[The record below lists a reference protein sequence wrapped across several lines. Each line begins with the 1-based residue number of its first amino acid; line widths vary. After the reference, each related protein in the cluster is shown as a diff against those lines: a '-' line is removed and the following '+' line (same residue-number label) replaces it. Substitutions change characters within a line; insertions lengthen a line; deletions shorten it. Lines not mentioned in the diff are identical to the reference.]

1 MVRAAPSLPG
11 ASSVAS
17 TGVALEA
24 TPCCCLWGDLVNSQ
38 PLNSSSPDQFAAWLA
53 AITTA
58 GSPSSIYRLAVQAAI
73 HLTRAES
80 AIFLRPDE
88 RGFLSVV
95 ESIPENAPI
104 ELVLIAA
111 SSLHHRWIAAHGST
125 STDATPFVSE
135 ERPDLLIA
143 PLMVGDRLVGG
154 LAAVQ
159 SSGFGPFE
167 SVCLAAIAST
177 AAQAIEHLQ
186 LRQRLDLAITSADL
200 EIELSKARK
209 EIARELHD
217 GPAQELAL
225 TGYTIDRIST
235 QLGSD
240 HASFADAREARDLI
254 DRSIHSI
261 RTAIGNA
268 RNPYS
273 AAPSLTGP
281 LRALLSEIEPPAPE
295 MAVRFEEVSG
305 LQLVPE
311 VERAMVGIVRE
322 ALHNVRK
329 HAHADSVRLDV
340 RRVHDAIEV
349 SVTDD
354 GVGIS
359 GDAAEGHFG
368 LEQIRELAEE
378 TGGRIEIS
386 KTVVNGTSVRAW
398 IPLPSSDSTRSG
410 SFASSSRAPGQPRPA
425 HLSLVPQEA

>member
-1 MVRAAPSLPG
+1 
-11 ASSVAS
+11 
-17 TGVALEA
+17 
-24 TPCCCLWGDLVNSQ
+24 
-38 PLNSSSPDQFAAWLA
+38 
-53 AITTA
+53 
-58 GSPSSIYRLAVQAAI
+58 
-73 HLTRAES
+73 
-80 AIFLRPDE
+80 
-88 RGFLSVV
+88 
-95 ESIPENAPI
+95 
-104 ELVLIAA
+104 
-111 SSLHHRWIAAHGST
+111 
-125 STDATPFVSE
+125 
-135 ERPDLLIA
+135 
-143 PLMVGDRLVGG
+143 
-154 LAAVQ
+154 
-159 SSGFGPFE
+159 
-167 SVCLAAIAST
+167 
-177 AAQAIEHLQ
+177 
-186 LRQRLDLAITSADL
+186 
-200 EIELSKARK
+200 
-209 EIARELHD
+209 
-217 GPAQELAL
+217 
-225 TGYTIDRIST
+225 
-235 QLGSD
+235 
-240 HASFADAREARDLI
+240 
-254 DRSIHSI
+254 
-261 RTAIGNA
+261 
-268 RNPYS
+268 
-273 AAPSLTGP
+273 
-281 LRALLSEIEPPAPE
+281 